1 VSYLRKIG
9 IVGGLS
15 PESTILYYR
24 TIVDEFRRRFGSED
38 YPDIIIYS
46 VNFGAFTRFV
56 EEGRREEAAELLLKA
71 VKALARAGADFA
83 IISAN
88 TPHMFFDYLVA
99 HSPIPLIS
107 IIDALA
113 EELEKDG
120 VRRVGLLGTKFTLT
134 QGFYAEGLG
143 NHGIEAVIPDPE
155 DVEAVNRIIYEE
167 LVKGV
172 IKESSR
178 AKVAGIIGKLEGKG
192 AQGVALA
199 CTELPLLVSG
209 EVGGVKLY
217 DTARIHAIK
226 ALDYALSV

>member
-1 VSYLRKIG
+1 MRKIG

-134 QGFYAEGLG
+134 QGFYAEGLR
-143 NHGIEAVIPDPE
+143 NHGIEVVIPEPE
-155 DVEAVNRIIYEE
+155 GVEVVNRIIYEE
-167 LVKGV
+167 LVRGV

-178 AKVAGIIGKLEGKG
+178 TEVVGIIEKLAEKG
-192 AQGVALA
+192 AEGVALA
-199 CTELPLLVSG
+199 CTEIQLLISG
-209 EVGGVKLY
+209 EVGGIKLY
-217 DTARIHAIK
+217 DTARIHAVK
-226 ALDYALSV
+226 ALEYALTD

>member
-1 VSYLRKIG
+1 MRKIG

-134 QGFYAEGLG
+134 QGFYAEGLR
-143 NHGIEAVIPDPE
+143 NHGIEVVIPEPE
-155 DVEAVNRIIYEE
+155 GVEVVNRIIYEE
-167 LVKGV
+167 LVRGV

-178 AKVAGIIGKLEGKG
+178 TEVVGIIKKLAEKG
-192 AQGVALA
+192 AKGVALA
-199 CTELPLLVSG
+199 CTELPLLISG
-209 EVGGVKLY
+209 KVGGIKLY
-217 DTARIHAIK
+217 DTARIHAVK
-226 ALDYALSV
+226 ALEYALTD